1 MFRVKYLVF
10 TLLLA
15 FLAGCSSQKQE
26 QAQAPQEPPAAPE
39 AAPSQP
45 PAAQPT
51 EAQPAGAPAQ
61 APQAAKPAKAP
72 AQAPHEA
79 VAPAAK
85 VPAEPPKPVYAVVP
99 AGTRVEVRLLNAIGS
114 AESKDGDTFSATLD
128 QDLTADGKVIAP
140 RGSSATGK
148 VISATP
154 SGRVKGRANMAIAL
168 TEIQL
173 KSATYPIQTNTLSF
187 EAEGTKKK
195 DALKVGGGAGIGAAI
210 GAIAG
215 GGKGAAIGAAIGA
228 GAGTATVLATKGKE
242 VKLGAEDKLSF
253 VLREDL
259 QVRLR

>member
-1 MFRVKYLVF
+1 M
-10 TLLLA
+10 
-15 FLAGCSSQKQE
+15 
-26 QAQAPQEPPAAPE
+26 
-39 AAPSQP
+39 
-45 PAAQPT
+45 
-51 EAQPAGAPAQ
+51 
-61 APQAAKPAKAP
+61 APQAA
-72 AQAPHEA
+72 
-79 VAPAAK
+79 APAAQA
-85 VPAEPPKPVYAVVP
+85 PAEPPKPVYAVIP

-114 AESKDGDTFSATLD
+114 AENKDGDRFTATLD
-128 QDLTADGKVIAP
+128 QDLTADGKVVAP
-140 RGSSATGK
+140 RGSSVTGK

-173 KSATYPIQTNTLSF
+173 KSATYPLQTNTLSF